1 MKNFIKYLKPYTFF
15 ILVIVLLLF
24 GQALL
29 NLALP
34 DYMSQIVNVGI
45 SQNGVENA
53 VPEIITEDTL
63 QNANYFLTKEESEI
77 VSNNYKLLDED
88 NKNYEKTIKTFPNAK
103 DFNTYALEDNSKSNI
118 ENLDFMKESLFLIN
132 AIETGGGEQNKDIFN
147 ALPLDIDPD
156 NPFKSIDN
164 MDEDERANFTGTLKE
179 ILSNFPESRLKQGA
193 IVKLTSEYELLG
205 ADLDKMQT
213 SFIWKKGIIM
223 VLIALG
229 TLIVAASVS
238 FFAARV
244 AANLGKDLR
253 TKLFRQVSDFS
264 LSEFKDFST
273 SSLIT
278 RSTNDIQQVQNLVSN
293 LLRMVFYAPILGIGG
308 LIKALSINISMAW
321 VIGLGLLLVL
331 GLVIVL
337 FSIAVPRFK
346 ILQELVDRV
355 NLVLRDSLVGMLVIR
370 AFNNEKYEEEKF
382 ETANMKLTKLNLF
395 VSRLMSTMQ
404 PTMMLVLNGITILV
418 VWVGAKQIDAGYMQV
433 GDMMAFIQYTTQI
446 IMSFVMLSMVS
457 IILPRATVSLNRV
470 SEVIE
475 SDIKIKDP
483 IDFKTLPEKI
493 NGEIEFKNVCF
504 KYPDAS
510 ECVLEEINFKASSGE
525 TTAFI
530 GSTGSGKSTLVN
542 LIPRFYDVTE
552 GEILLDGINIKE
564 LKLDDLRSRV
574 SYVPQQ
580 GVLFTGTIENN
591 IKYSNPKLSDKDMK
605 KVAKISQSEEFIS
618 NLSGEYDYPISQ
630 GGTNVSGG
638 QRQRLSIAR
647 ALAAKSE
654 VIIFDDSF
662 SALDFKTDANLRKA
676 LKKEVNNTVIIVAQ
690 RISTIKDA
698 DKILVMNEGRI
709 VGEGTH
715 DYLLKNNKIYQEIA
729 ASQLSEEEIA

>member
-1 MKNFIKYLKPYTFF
+1 MKKFIEYLKPYKFF
-15 ILVIVLLLF
+15 ILIIVLLLF
-24 GQALL
+24 GQAMF

-45 SQNGVENA
+45 SQNGIENA
-53 VPEIITEDTL
+53 VPEIITEEKL
-63 QNANYFLTKEESEI
+63 KNINYFLTKEESDI
-77 VSNNYKLLDED
+77 VSENYLLLDTNTKNYK
-88 NKNYEKTIKTFPNAK
+88 KITSSFPKAK
-103 DFNTYALEDNSKSNI
+103 DYNTYVLSNNSKDNI
-118 ENLDFMKESLFLIN
+118 KNLSFMKESLFLIN
-132 AIETGGGEQNKDIFN
+132 AIETGGGNKASDILDS
-147 ALPLDIDPD
+147 LPVEIDVND
-156 NPFKSIDN
+156 PFKSIEN
-164 MDEDERANFTGTLKE
+164 MSQEERTNFTLTLKE
-179 ILSNFPESRLKQGA
+179 ILSNLPESSLEQGA
-193 IVKLTSEYELLG
+193 IINLTSEYETLG
-205 ADLDKMQT
+205 ADIDKMQT
-213 SFIWKKGIIM
+213 SFIWEKGIIM
-223 VLIALG
+223 ALIALG
-229 TLIVAASVS
+229 TLLIAASVS

-253 TKLFRQVSDFS
+253 TKLFRKVSDFS
-264 LSEFKDFST
+264 LAELKGFST

-308 LIKALSINISMAW
+308 VIKALRINISMAW

-331 GLVIVL
+331 GLVIIL

-346 ILQELVDRV
+346 VLQKLVDKV

-370 AFNNEKYEEEKF
+370 AFNNEAYEEEKF
-382 ETANMKLTKLNLF
+382 EKANTKLTKLNLF

-404 PTMMLVLNGITILV
+404 PTMMLILNAITILV
-418 VWVGAKQIDAGYMQV
+418 VWVGAKQIDAGFIQV

-470 SEVIE
+470 SEVIDT
-475 SDIKIKDP
+475 DIKIKDP
-483 IDFKTLPEKI
+483 IDFKTLPKRI
-493 NGEIEFKNVCF
+493 NGELEFKNVCF
-504 KYPDAS
+504 SYPDAS
-510 ECVLEEINFKASSGE
+510 TCVLEDISFTANSGK

-542 LIPRFYDVTE
+542 LIPRFYDATE
-552 GEILLDGINIKE
+552 GDILLEGVNIKD

-580 GVLFTGTIENN
+580 GVLFTGTVENN
-591 IKYSNPKLSDKDMK
+591 IKYSNPDISDEEMK
-605 KVAKISQSEEFIS
+605 KMARISQSEEFIS
-618 NLSGEYDYPISQ
+618 NLNDNYDYQISQ

-662 SALDFKTDANLRKA
+662 SALDFKTDAKLRKA
-676 LKKEVNNTVIIVAQ
+676 LKKEVDNTVIIVAQ

-698 DKILVMNEGRI
+698 DKILVMDEGRI

-715 DYLLKNNKIYQEIA
+715 DYLMKNNKIYQEIA
-729 ASQLSEEEIA
+729 ASQLSKEEIA

>member
-1 MKNFIKYLKPYTFF
+1 MKKFIKYLKPYTFF
-15 ILVIVLLLF
+15 ILIIVLLLF

-45 SQNGVENA
+45 SQNGIENA
-53 VPEIITEDTL
+53 VPEIITEDTFE
-63 QNANYFLTKEESEI
+63 NAKYFLTEEESEI
-77 VSNNYKLLDED
+77 VSNNYELLSND
-88 NKNYEKTIKTFPNAK
+88 NKNYSSIIKSFPKAK
-103 DFNTYALEDNSKSNI
+103 DFQTYILKDNSKENI

-132 AIETGGGEQNKDIFN
+132 AIETGGGTQNKDIFK
-147 ALPLDIDPD
+147 ALPGDIDLN
-156 NPFKSIDN
+156 NPFESIEN
-164 MDEDERANFTGTLKE
+164 MDETEKTAFIENLKE
-179 ILSNFPESRLKQGA
+179 ILSNFPESNLKQGA
-193 IVKLTSEYELLG
+193 IVKLTSEYEILG
-205 ADLDKMQT
+205 ADLDQMQT
-213 SFIWKKGIIM
+213 SFIWQKGIVMI
-223 VLIALG
+223 LIALG

-253 TKLFRQVSDFS
+253 TKFFRQVSNFS
-264 LSEFKDFST
+264 LNEFKDFST

-293 LLRMVFYAPILGIGG
+293 LLRMVFYAPILGVGG
-308 LIKALSINISMAW
+308 LIKALSINISMGW
-321 VIGLGLLLVL
+321 VIALGLLLVL

-337 FSIAVPRFK
+337 FSIAVPKFK
-346 ILQELVDRV
+346 VLQELVDKV
-355 NLVLRDSLVGMLVIR
+355 NLVLRDTLVGMLVIR
-370 AFNNEKYEEEKF
+370 AFNNEEYEEEKF
-382 ETANMKLTKLNLF
+382 EKANIKLTKLNLF

-483 IDFKTLPEKI
+483 VDYKTLPERI
-493 NGEIEFKNVCF
+493 NGNIEFKNVCF

-510 ECVLEEINFKASSGE
+510 ECVLEEINFKANSGE

-552 GEILLDGINIKE
+552 GEILLDGINIKD

-591 IKYSNPKLSDKDMK
+591 IKYSNPKLSDEDMK

-618 NLSGEYDYPISQ
+618 NLSGKYDYPISQ

-662 SALDFKTDANLRKA
+662 SALDFKTDANLRRA

-698 DKILVMNEGRI
+698 DKILVMNEGKI

-729 ASQLSEEEIA
+729 SSQLSEEEIA